1 MSIINDIKEAIA
13 SGEIEA
19 DAPPGLG
26 VHEISWVTGPWIVT
40 ASMRTEKL
48 SIKATYLKVAKG
60 KDDHQI
66 GSAITLELPTSGGAI
81 ANIKRFLKII
91 S

>member
-19 DAPPGLG
+19 DAPPGVG
-26 VHEISWVTGPWIVT
+26 VHEITWFTGPWIVT
-40 ASMRTEKL
+40 ASMKIDKL
-48 SIKATYLKVAKG
+48 SIKACYFNLPKT

-66 GSAITLELPTSGGAI
+66 GSVITLELPTTGGAI
-81 ANIKRFLKII
+81 PNIKRFMKII